1 MTDTLIRKTGRAG
14 RITLNRPKALNA
26 LTHEQVLSVEDAL
39 DEWATDPE
47 VRLVVIDAAG
57 EKAFCA
63 GGDITALYEAGRAG
77 DLEGPRRF
85 WREEYCL
92 NAKMATYAKPIVT
105 FMQGFTMGGGV
116 GIGCHASH
124 RVVGDSS
131 RIAMPECG
139 IGLVPDVGGSFLLA
153 RGPGFLGE
161 YLGTTAHRMGPAC
174 AIRATFADHYI
185 PEDQWPDIIAGLEE
199 DGIVQLVADRARDP
213 GESPLT
219 PLQDRIDAHFGK
231 DSMAEIASSLDSEDS
246 DFARDALKAL
256 ARVSPLSACVTIDL
270 IRAVRAKLTIH
281 HALEMEYRF
290 THRAVEKGDFLEG
303 IRAAVIDK
311 DRNPRWQH
319 DGIADVAQSR
329 IDEMLAPLGASEEET
344 T

>member
-1 MTDTLIRKTGRAG
+1 
-14 RITLNRPKALNA
+14 
-26 LTHEQVLSVEDAL
+26 
-39 DEWATDPE
+39 
-47 VRLVVIDAAG
+47 
-57 EKAFCA
+57 
-63 GGDITALYEAGRAG
+63 
-77 DLEGPRRF
+77 
-85 WREEYCL
+85 
-92 NAKMATYAKPIVT
+92 
-105 FMQGFTMGGGV
+105 
-116 GIGCHASH
+116 
-124 RVVGDSS
+124 
-131 RIAMPECG
+131 
-139 IGLVPDVGGSFLLA
+139 
-153 RGPGFLGE
+153 
-161 YLGTTAHRMGPAC
+161 MGPAC

-185 PEDQWPDIIAGLEE
+185 PEDQWPELIAGLEE

-219 PLQDRIDAHFGK
+219 ALQDRIDAHFGK

-270 IRAVRAKLTIH
+270 VRAVRAKLTIH

-319 DGIADVAQSR
+319 DGIADVAQAQ